1 MTIKI
6 KDINISGIRGIKNTI
21 NLPLNEKSVLL
32 YGDNG
37 TGKSSISDSIEWLY
51 TDKISHLSNEEIV
64 LKDALRNS
72 YISKPDVSKISISFN
87 KKLNNISKSLY
98 FEREKLVH
106 KLSNSSDS
114 SFSKYLDDSK
124 NENLLL
130 RYQSLRD
137 FIDQTKS
144 DKLRYL
150 SDIIG
155 FSDVTKIKDILKR
168 TFNSIKN
175 EIKNQN
181 FEAQRATQEKT
192 LISKIGAA
200 VSQEKDLFK
209 TINEIILPLKTGIT
223 VSSFKDIDSVLNHIK
238 KSSNTKQSTELKS
251 LEDIN
256 KMLSTLKSEIPLFT
270 NEYQKYFN
278 EFNKAAK
285 DIKSIIQASLYELLK
300 SGEVVLNKKYHKENS
315 CPLCLQTK
323 NLDELK
329 TDIQKR
335 LEGIEDYLK
344 INEKYDN
351 TKKLVLD
358 ISSERLKRIEE
369 VILRNPLINEPSH
382 NNVKQA
388 IEELK
393 VKFSNYQKAAKEEV
407 KSGNKLP
414 NDDTLILKDEDFKI
428 QNTIA
433 QEIEAIKISIKD
445 DNTTETFANISAAKD
460 AFLQIK
466 RFEKDKNNLEQQ
478 KKSLELIYNEFI
490 KKQKEGLENF
500 ISIFS
505 DSINDFYQ
513 YMNPEDLFQEIQI
526 TTIENPDGD
535 NLKGITI
542 KYKYNGQWESSP
554 QKYFSE
560 SHLNCFGISFFLAS
574 VKAFNKNNKFFVLD
588 DVISSFDTNH
598 RNKFADLLFNKFSD
612 YQIILLT
619 HESEWFNY
627 ISQKARRNNWLINE
641 IKWDKHQGAYVD
653 ETLTLKERIEKELA
667 KGSPETAGNLI
678 RQHLEH
684 ILKNICSNLEVKV
697 SFKFNDTNEKRMSNE
712 LISELISKIKKH
724 ASEDLKSKIP
734 TINQVALLS
743 STLGNQFSHDNPS
756 KPKLGDLKAFW
767 TDVQEFEKIFN
778 CQDSNCKK
786 PQISIENYDKRAK
799 QISCDCGKTKY
810 AWDK

>member
-87 KKLNNISKSLY
+87 KKLNISKSLY

-106 KLSNSSDS
+106 KLSNSPNS

-382 NNVKQA
+382 NNAKQA

-428 QNTIA
+428 QNTIT

>member
-87 KKLNNISKSLY
+87 KKLNISKSLY

-106 KLSNSSDS
+106 KLSNSPNS

-382 NNVKQA
+382 NNAKQA

-684 ILKNICSNLEVKV
+684 ILKNICSNLEVNV